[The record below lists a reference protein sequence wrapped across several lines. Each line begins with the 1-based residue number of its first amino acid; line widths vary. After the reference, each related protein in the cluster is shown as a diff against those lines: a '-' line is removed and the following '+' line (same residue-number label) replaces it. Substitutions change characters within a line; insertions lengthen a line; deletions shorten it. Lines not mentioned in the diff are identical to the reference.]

1 MSRHFFKLEVLNGRV
16 PQFGRVILCILGLS
30 AHAVVAF
37 TAEENRTLHADY
49 RQRPPEMV
57 IEESTGAFSGPLI
70 DVLEEGASRLGYQVK
85 WRKAPFQ
92 RSYRDLQFGN
102 VDVVPR
108 VILTE
113 ERKAFIA
120 YLGPIGCQ
128 RKDILFLVRKG
139 EENLLNTYED
149 LTRVTIGTKKDTAYF
164 DRFNKDK
171 RLKKVLSLDD
181 LNMSRMF
188 AAGRF
193 DTMII
198 LDKGAIEKA
207 MRNINFTD
215 YSYANYRYAQLIGNY
230 YGMSKKSS
238 HIDRYSDL
246 NEALRELARAGRV
259 KQIYA
264 KHNVSPPADCD

>member
-1 MSRHFFKLEVLNGRV
+1 MSRNFFKLEMLNGRV
-16 PQFGRVILCILGLS
+16 TQFGRIMLCILALS
-30 AHAVVAF
+30 AHAVVGF
-37 TAEENRTLHADY
+37 TAEGNRTLRADY

-57 IEESTGAFSGPLI
+57 IEESKGTFAGPLI
-70 DVLEEGASRLGYQVK
+70 DVLEEGASRLGYRVQ
-85 WRKAPFQ
+85 WREAPFQ
-92 RSYRDLQFGN
+92 RSYRDLQLGK

-113 ERKAFIA
+113 ERKAFVA

-128 RKDILFLVRKG
+128 RKDILFLVRQG
-139 EENLLNTYED
+139 EKNLLNTYED

-164 DRFNKDK
+164 DRFNKDE

-181 LNMSRMF
+181 ANMSRMF

-193 DTMII
+193 DTMIV

-207 MRNINFTD
+207 MRDINFTD

-230 YGMSKKSS
+230 YGMSKKSP
-238 HIDRYSDL
+238 HINRYSGL
-246 NEALRELARAGRV
+246 NETLRDLARTGRV
-259 KQIYA
+259 KQIYTRY
-264 KHNVSPPADCD
+264 NVSPPVDCD

>member
-1 MSRHFFKLEVLNGRV
+1 MCRNFFKLEVRNGRAL
-16 PQFGRVILCILGLS
+16 QFVRVMVCILGLS
-30 AHAVVAF
+30 AHAVVGF
-37 TAEENRTLHADY
+37 TEEENRTLRADY

-57 IEESTGAFSGPLI
+57 
-70 DVLEEGASRLGYQVK
+70 LEEGASRLGYRVK
-85 WRKAPFQ
+85 WREAPFQ
-92 RSYRDLQFGN
+92 RSYRDLQLGK

-113 ERKAFIA
+113 ERKAFVA

-139 EENLLNTYED
+139 KENLLNSYED
-149 LTRVTIGTKKDTAYF
+149 LTRVTIGTKKNTAYF
-164 DRFNKDK
+164 DRFNKDR

-181 LNMSRMF
+181 ANMSRMF

-193 DTMII
+193 DTMIV

-207 MRNINFTD
+207 MRDINFTD

-230 YGMSKKSS
+230 YGMSKKSPL
-238 HIDRYSDL
+238 IDRYPDL
-246 NEALRELARAGRV
+246 NEALRDLARTGGV

-264 KHNVSPPADCD
+264 KHNVRPPVDCE